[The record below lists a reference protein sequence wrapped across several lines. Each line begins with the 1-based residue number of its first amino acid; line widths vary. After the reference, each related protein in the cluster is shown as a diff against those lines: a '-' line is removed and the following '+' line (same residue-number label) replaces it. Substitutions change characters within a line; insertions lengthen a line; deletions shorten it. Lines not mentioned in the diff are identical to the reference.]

1 MKKKQTIS
9 RKTQKIILGIC
20 IAAVL
25 ILGNWTVC
33 VYTYG
38 GQYDSWA

>member
-9 RKTQKIILGIC
+9 RKNTEDYSWNMYC
-20 IAAVL
+20 SSADSW
-25 ILGNWTVC
+25 NWTVC